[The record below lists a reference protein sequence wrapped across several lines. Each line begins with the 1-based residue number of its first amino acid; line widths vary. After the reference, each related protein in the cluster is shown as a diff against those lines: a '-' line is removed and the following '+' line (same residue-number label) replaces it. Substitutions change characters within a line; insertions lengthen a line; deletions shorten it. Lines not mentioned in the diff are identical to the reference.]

1 MVTHPQSLTVKTS
14 LRVTQSRLAGGESL
28 AKLSKESWKVFEFNM
43 NKAFGLVMLQYY
55 GDDLVRTG
63 GKESVGKLMDF
74 TGQMFKAFGIT
85 EYDNLQDMIEKE
97 IAPLIEKELGPKLE
111 AKLRMIPQ
119 EQLEKAGKEWLEKN
133 KDNIKQFERIVRQLL
148 LAIENVLLEQA
159 IVTAVTALEVYVHDV
174 TVEAVARN
182 VFMQKRFTS
191 QLHAKLDYR
200 TVLNS
205 NRDLGLSL
213 GRVAAGSYDYYN
225 SKSLGRHMSVLL
237 GRRNPLTRRNDIS
250 RFETILSY
258 RHLIVHRAG
267 IVDRVFAVKT
277 GYKGRQGKPVRL
289 TRQFVNQTLDFIQNI
304 GRSIQDGLSCQRA

>member
-1 MVTHPQSLTVKTS
+1 M
-14 LRVTQSRLAGGESL
+14 
-28 AKLSKESWKVFEFNM
+28 AKLSKEPWKVFEYNM
-43 NKAFGLVMLQYY
+43 NKAFGLVMLQFY
-55 GDDLVRTG
+55 GDDLIRTG
-63 GKESVGKLMDF
+63 GKESIGKLMDF

-97 IAPLIEKELGPKLE
+97 IAPLIQKELAPKLE
-111 AKLRMIPQ
+111 AKFSMIPQ

-133 KDNIKQFERIVRQLL
+133 EDNIKQFERIMKQLL

-182 VFMQKRFTS
+182 VFMQKRFTT
-191 QLHAKLDYR
+191 QLHAKLDYKA
-200 TVLNS
+200 VLNS

-213 GRVAAGSYDYYN
+213 GRVAARSYEYHN
-225 SKSLGRHMSVLL
+225 SKSLGRHMSILL
-237 GRRNPLTRRNDIS
+237 RKRNPLTNKNDIS
-250 RFETILSY
+250 RFETILAY

-267 IVDRVFAVKT
+267 IVDRTFAVQT

-289 TRQFVNQTLDFIQNI
+289 SRQFVKQTLDFMYSI
-304 GRSIQDGLSCQRA
+304 GKNMQDGLSCQRA